1 MCLNAIFFCLLGH
14 TAFWNQ
20 CFYFSGPILKIFVE
34 GPTLHFRSQIWK
46 WQFFK
51 KFIEM
56 FIKKKIPFKHTK
68 FNSQFVCNS
77 FIQNAFC
84 NKIIWNLK
92 CILLFN
98 STLLFAVCC
107 MLPSSLDF
115 CVTHLSTQCFNAL
128 HFMRSC
134 PFEII
139 DFCLKLN
146 SNTN

>member
-1 MCLNAIFFCLLGH
+1 MSRWYVLSFVGAILYFYVCLNAMFFCLLSH
-14 TAFWNQ
+14 TAFWNR

-34 GPTLHFRSQIWK
+34 GPTLHFRCQIWK
-46 WQFFK
+46 WLFFK

-98 STLLFAVCC
+98 FTLLFFTFPLSVLMHCTLWEAV
-107 MLPSSLDF
+107 L
-115 CVTHLSTQCFNAL
+115 
-128 HFMRSC
+128 
-134 PFEII
+134 
-139 DFCLKLN
+139 LKLLIFAW
-146 SNTN
+146 S